1 MSALNLNKVI
11 FCGRLTA
18 DIELKAT
25 PSGQNVAS
33 FTIAINRPKSKDSA
47 EQKADFLSCVAWDKK
62 AEFITKYFHKGDSVY
77 LEGEAR
83 TRSYKNKEGR
93 AVYVTEFLVNDARF
107 VDNKS
112 TTEAPAA
119 YNGPNFEENDNGED
133 LPF

>member
-18 DIELKAT
+18 DVELKAT
-25 PSGQNVAS
+25 PSGQSVVT
-33 FTIAINRPKSKDSA
+33 FTLAINRPRPKDGA
-47 EQKADFLSCVAWDKK
+47 EQKADFLSCVAWEKK
-62 AEFITKYFHKGDSVY
+62 AEFISKYFKKGDSIY

-83 TRSYKNKEGR
+83 TRNYKNQEGR
-93 AVYVTEFLVNDARF
+93 TVYVTEFLVNEARF

-112 TTEAPAA
+112 TTDAPAA
-119 YNGPNFEENDNGED
+119 ITEPHFEEIGKDED

>member
-18 DIELKAT
+18 DVELKAT
-25 PSGQNVAS
+25 TSGQNVVT
-33 FTIAINRPKSKDSA
+33 FNLAINRPRAKDST

-62 AEFITKYFHKGDSVY
+62 AEFISKYFRKGDSIY

-83 TRSYKNKEGR
+83 TRNYKNQEGR
-93 AVYVTEFLVNDARF
+93 TVYVTEFLVNEARF
-107 VDNKS
+107 VDSKGAAAEPS
-112 TTEAPAA
+112 IPPAIDVITPS
-119 YNGPNFEENDNGED
+119 GDED